1 MTRLKKLAKN
11 LKPSVFISIALSR
24 PVLVLVAVFTLIFSA
39 YHLYYAQ
46 KVIPGVVIGNI
57 AVGGMTY
64 DRTVVAVSNISS
76 KPQDLIVKHNS
87 VHYVISPAGVGLE
100 YDVAANIARAFEVG
114 RTGNFLLDLKD
125 KAAGLIGVLD
135 VRTIYKY
142 NDASLDTVFSK
153 IRGET
158 NKEGNNAAMVIS
170 GNSLTV
176 VEAADGVKVD
186 DDALYDKVVY
196 AFDFL
201 DFNPIALPVKDWKA
215 KVKSAD
221 LTDIATEVE
230 KLVFSPTKLVDG
242 EKEWRLTPQQKLS
255 FLTFGAQDGAKK
267 YGFNARAFDSY
278 IDTLS
283 KEVNTMPKGK
293 VTQTSGDRVV
303 GFEIIQEGK
312 RLNGKKFILD
322 FKKAFFDTQPSV
334 ELTMEPYGA
343 LNDATDYGIFA
354 LLGEGKSKF
363 TGSIPARVHNL
374 SLAAERTSGI
384 LVPPGD
390 TYSFNDSVGEISGNT
405 GYDSAYI
412 ISNGRT
418 ILGEGGG
425 VCQTSTTL
433 FRAILNSGLPVIAR
447 YPHAYRVA
455 YYELDQPVGLDAS
468 IFQPSLDLQFK
479 NDTPNYVLVQASV
492 DVADQSLS
500 FKMYGTPDGRKVTV
514 SQPVVT
520 NQSPPPLPLYEDD
533 PTLIKGV
540 VRQVDFS
547 AWGATATFTRT
558 VEKDGKILYED
569 NFSSTYQ
576 PWRAIFK
583 VGTKT

>member
-221 LTDIATEVE
+221 LTDIVTEVE

-390 TYSFNDSVGEISGNT
+390 TYSFNDSV
-405 GYDSAYI
+405 
-412 ISNGRT
+412 
-418 ILGEGGG
+418 
-425 VCQTSTTL
+425 

-533 PTLIKGV
+533 PTLAKGV